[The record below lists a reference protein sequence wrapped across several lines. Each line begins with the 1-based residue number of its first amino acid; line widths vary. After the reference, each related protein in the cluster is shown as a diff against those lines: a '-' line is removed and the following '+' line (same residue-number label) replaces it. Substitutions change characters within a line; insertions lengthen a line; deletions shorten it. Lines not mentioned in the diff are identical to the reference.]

1 MSLNFAVAF
10 AEKYLANLKEQV
22 PPTYFSNLWL
32 RLLITKKDFGKAL
45 QYLEKEDRF
54 QLWLERAIWLVRTYH
69 AMGET

>member
-32 RLLITKKDFGKAL
+32 RLLINKKDFAKAL

-54 QLWLERAIWLVRTYH
+54 
-69 AMGET
+69 

>member
-10 AEKYLANLKEQV
+10 AEKYLANLKEHV

-32 RLLITKKDFGKAL
+32 RLLISKKDFAKAL

-54 QLWLERAIWLVRTYH
+54 
-69 AMGET
+69 